1 MYGYTGKILKVNLS
15 DREISSE
22 PLNQEFAKSFLGGGG
37 FAAKLMEIE
46 GMDWSIDPFDPK
58 SLLIF
63 SLGPLTGAPAP
74 FCSRYVVSAK
84 SPLTNL
90 WGEAHASGYW
100 GPELKFA
107 GWDAIVIDGQSER
120 PVYLWIHD
128 DTAEICDARDIWGKD
143 TYETEAFLQK
153 TLERKNVRVASIGQ
167 AGEKRSRIA
176 SIMNDHGRAAA
187 RSGMGGVMGSK
198 NLKAIAVCGT
208 GKPKLAKPEEF
219 KKYVKEL
226 TQIIMKAPA
235 REALRKYGTDGG
247 MMAFHEMG
255 DVPIKNWRVGKWEEG
270 CYEVS
275 GYSMTEKI
283 LTDIYTCRMCP
294 IGCGRV
300 VEVKEGP
307 YAMSGKGPE
316 YETVA
321 GFGPLCLNDKIEVVA
336 KANDLSN
343 RFGIDTISTS
353 MVIAFAMECFEKGL
367 ITRKDTDGIDLTW
380 GNGDAIIEIVKKM
393 GKREGFGEI
402 LADGSFYAAKRI
414 GKGSEDFAIHVKGQ
428 ELALHDPRAF
438 FSWAVAYATAHRG
451 ACHILAPTYWL
462 ERGLTFPELGYDKP
476 LDRFASEGKG
486 TWVKIFQD
494 FFEVLESLVMCKF
507 SLYANLRGNHI
518 LKLLNLTTGW
528 GMNLKE
534 MVQIGERGFNLKRMN
549 NVRLGVTSIDDTL
562 PKRLLT
568 ESLPEGGAKGRIPPL
583 ETMLKE
589 YYLARGWDESGI
601 PTQAKLEELVLGYM
615 RR

>member
-1 MYGYTGKILKVNLS
+1 MYGYAGKFLKVDLSEGKIS
-15 DREISSE
+15 TE
-22 PLNQEFAKSFLGGGG
+22 PLDQGVAKLFLGGGG
-37 FAAKLMEIE
+37 LAAKLME
-46 GMDWSIDPFDPK
+46 GMDWSIDPFDPRN
-58 SLLIF
+58 LLIF
-63 SLGPLTGAPAP
+63 SLGPLTGVPAP
-74 FCSRYVVSAK
+74 CCSRYVVSAK

-107 GWDAIVIDGQSER
+107 GWDAIVVEGRSEK
-120 PVYLWIHD
+120 PVYLWIND
-128 DTAEICDARDIWGKD
+128 EKVEIRDAKEIWGRD
-143 TYETEAFLQK
+143 TFEAENLLQNI
-153 TLERKNVRVASIGQ
+153 LGGKNVRVAGIGP

-176 SIMNDHGRAAA
+176 SVLNDHGRAAA

-198 NLKAIAVCGT
+198 NLKAIAVRGSQ
-208 GKPKLAKPEEF
+208 KPKLAKPDEF
-219 KKYVKEL
+219 KEYVKEL

-270 CYEVS
+270 CYKVS
-275 GYSMTEKI
+275 GYYMTEKI
-283 LTDIYTCRMCP
+283 LTDVYACRMCP

-307 YAMSGKGPE
+307 YAMSCKGPE
-316 YETVA
+316 YETAA
-321 GFGPLCLNDKIEVVA
+321 GFGPLCMNDNIEVVA
-336 KANDLSN
+336 KANDLCN
-343 RFGIDTISTS
+343 RYGMDTISTS
-353 MVIAFAMECFEKGL
+353 MAIALAMECFEKGL
-367 ITRKDTDGIDLTW
+367 ITKKDTDGIELTW
-380 GNGDAIIEIVKKM
+380 GNGEAIIKM
-393 GKREGFGEI
+393 VEKMARREGFGEI
-402 LADGSFYAAKRI
+402 LGDGSFLAAKRI

-476 LDRFASEGKG
+476 LDRFATEGKG

-494 FFEVLESLVMCKF
+494 FCEVLESLVMCKF
-507 SLYANLRGNHI
+507 SLYGNLRGNHI
-518 LKLLNLTTGW
+518 LKLLNLTTDW
-528 GMNLKE
+528 GMDLKE
-534 MVQIGERGFNLKRMN
+534 MVQTGERGFNLKRMI
-549 NVRLGVTSIDDTL
+549 NVQLGVTSKDDTL

-568 ESLPEGGAKGRIPPL
+568 ETTQEGGAQGRIPPL

-589 YYLARGWDESGI
+589 YYRERGWDKNGI
-601 PTQAKLEELVLGYM
+601 PSLAKLEELGLNSLKKK
-615 RR
+615 

>member
-1 MYGYTGKILKVNLS
+1 MYGYAGKFLKVDLSEGKIS
-15 DREISSE
+15 TE
-22 PLNQEFAKSFLGGGG
+22 PLDQGVAKLFLGGGG
-37 FAAKLMEIE
+37 LAAKLME
-46 GMDWSIDPFDPK
+46 GMDWSIDPFDPRN
-58 SLLIF
+58 LLIF
-63 SLGPLTGAPAP
+63 SLGPLTGVPAP
-74 FCSRYVVSAK
+74 CCSRYVVSAK

-107 GWDAIVIDGQSER
+107 GWDAIVVEGRSEK
-120 PVYLWIHD
+120 PVYLWIND
-128 DTAEICDARDIWGKD
+128 EKVEIRDAKEIWGRD
-143 TYETEAFLQK
+143 TFEAENLLQNI
-153 TLERKNVRVASIGQ
+153 LGGKNVRVAGIGP

-176 SIMNDHGRAAA
+176 SVLNDHGRAAA

-198 NLKAIAVCGT
+198 NLKAIAVRGSQ
-208 GKPKLAKPEEF
+208 KPKLAKPDEF
-219 KKYVKEL
+219 KEYVKEL

-270 CYEVS
+270 CYKVS
-275 GYSMTEKI
+275 GFYMTEKI
-283 LTDIYTCRMCP
+283 LTDIYACRMCP

-307 YAMSGKGPE
+307 YAVSGKGPE
-316 YETVA
+316 YETAA
-321 GFGPLCLNDKIEVVA
+321 GFGPLCMNDSIEVVA
-336 KANDLSN
+336 KANDLCN
-343 RFGIDTISTS
+343 RYGMDTISTS
-353 MVIAFAMECFEKGL
+353 MAIGFAMECFEKGL
-367 ITRKDTDGIDLTW
+367 ITKKDTDGIELTW
-380 GNGDAIIEIVKKM
+380 GNGEAIIKM
-393 GKREGFGEI
+393 VEKMARREGFGEI
-402 LADGSFYAAKRI
+402 LGDGSFLAAKRI

-476 LDRFASEGKG
+476 LDRFATEGKG

-494 FFEVLESLVMCKF
+494 FCEVLESLVMCKF
-507 SLYANLRGNHI
+507 SLYGNLRGNHI
-518 LKLLNLTTGW
+518 LQLLNLTTDW

-534 MVQIGERGFNLKRMN
+534 MVQTGERGFNLKRMI
-549 NVRLGVTSIDDTL
+549 NVQLGVTSKDDTL

-568 ESLPEGGAKGRIPPL
+568 EPTQEGGAQGRIPPL

-589 YYLARGWDESGI
+589 YYRERGWDENGI
-601 PTQAKLEELVLGYM
+601 PFLAKLEELGLNCLK
-615 RR
+615 RK

>member
-1 MYGYTGKILKVNLS
+1 MYGYAGKFLKVDLSEGKIS
-15 DREISSE
+15 TE
-22 PLNQEFAKSFLGGGG
+22 PLDQGVAKLFLGGGG
-37 FAAKLMEIE
+37 LAAKLME
-46 GMDWSIDPFDPK
+46 GMDWSIDPFDPRN
-58 SLLIF
+58 LLIF
-63 SLGPLTGAPAP
+63 SLGPLTGVPAP
-74 FCSRYVVSAK
+74 CCSRYVVSAK

-107 GWDAIVIDGQSER
+107 GWDAIVVEGRSEK
-120 PVYLWIHD
+120 PVYLWIND
-128 DTAEICDARDIWGKD
+128 EKVEIRDAKEIWGRD
-143 TYETEAFLQK
+143 TFEAENLLQNI
-153 TLERKNVRVASIGQ
+153 LGGKNVRVAGIGP

-176 SIMNDHGRAAA
+176 SVLNDHGRAAA

-198 NLKAIAVCGT
+198 NLKAIAVRGSQ
-208 GKPKLAKPEEF
+208 KPKLAKPDEF
-219 KKYVKEL
+219 KEYVKEL

-270 CYEVS
+270 CYKVS
-275 GYSMTEKI
+275 GFYMTEKI
-283 LTDIYTCRMCP
+283 LTDIYACRMCP

-316 YETVA
+316 YETAA
-321 GFGPLCLNDKIEVVA
+321 GFGPLCMNDSIEVVA
-336 KANDLSN
+336 KANDLCN
-343 RFGIDTISTS
+343 RYGMDTISTS
-353 MVIAFAMECFEKGL
+353 MAIGFAMECFEKGL
-367 ITRKDTDGIDLTW
+367 ITKKDTDGIELTW
-380 GNGDAIIEIVKKM
+380 GNGEAIIKM
-393 GKREGFGEI
+393 VEKMARREGFGEI
-402 LADGSFYAAKRI
+402 LGDGSFLAAKRI

-476 LDRFASEGKG
+476 LDRFATEGKG

-494 FFEVLESLVMCKF
+494 FCEVLESLVMCKF
-507 SLYANLRGNHI
+507 SLYGNLRGNHI
-518 LKLLNLTTGW
+518 LQLLNLATDW

-534 MVQIGERGFNLKRMN
+534 MVQTGERGFNLKRMI
-549 NVRLGVTSIDDTL
+549 NVQLGVTSKDDTL

-568 ESLPEGGAKGRIPPL
+568 EPTQEGGAQGRIPPL

-589 YYLARGWDESGI
+589 YYRERGWDENGI
-601 PTQAKLEELVLGYM
+601 PFLAKLEELGLNSLK
-615 RR
+615 RK